1 MKLQAG
7 EQLGPYQVLALI
19 GAGGMGEVYRARD
32 SRIGRDVA
40 VKVLPCSAT
49 SDLMRRF
56 EQEARAA
63 GMLNHPNV
71 LTVYDVGSH
80 EGSPFIVCE
89 LLEGVSLREQL
100 TMRLPA
106 RKAIEY
112 AQQIAR
118 GLAAAH
124 DKGIIHRDLKPE
136 NIFILD
142 DGRVKLLDFGL
153 VKLIQPEVT
162 QDSETQQLVTDAGTV
177 IGTAGYMSPEQVR
190 GEVADNRS
198 DIFSLGVVLFE
209 MLTGTQPFRR
219 DTAVETMNAILHDEP
234 LMPADLP
241 TGAARI
247 TQRMLEKHSSDRF
260 QSVKDL
266 AFALEA
272 IDGSDAS
279 VVMPSRRR
287 TPRTPMKSS
296 PLHYERLTY
305 RRGFIMTARF
315 SHGPGDPDQICR
327 FVAAALR
334 VGAGLVRRADNH
346 HILGD
351 GRRRM
356 EADLAGDE
364 IHLLIV
370 VQLQIDDAAL
380 AEPGDR
386 HAGPGIEGDEPI
398 AWRDVQDPIVPA
410 IGPVREA
417 ATRELTRR
425 GRAACALVLAVHPQQ
440 LAGCAVERHHGAP
453 RPRRRIDHAF
463 DHQRR
468 RLELILGSRAQAV
481 GLEPPRDLELVEV
494 RAVDLIER

>member
-40 VKVLPCSAT
+40 VKVLPCSVT

-162 QDSETQQLVTDAGTV
+162 QDSETQQLVTDAGT
-177 IGTAGYMSPEQVR
+177 
-190 GEVADNRS
+190 
-198 DIFSLGVVLFE
+198 
-209 MLTGTQPFRR
+209 
-219 DTAVETMNAILHDEP
+219 
-234 LMPADLP
+234 
-241 TGAARI
+241 
-247 TQRMLEKHSSDRF
+247 
-260 QSVKDL
+260 
-266 AFALEA
+266 
-272 IDGSDAS
+272 
-279 VVMPSRRR
+279 
-287 TPRTPMKSS
+287 
-296 PLHYERLTY
+296 
-305 RRGFIMTARF
+305 
-315 SHGPGDPDQICR
+315 
-327 FVAAALR
+327 
-334 VGAGLVRRADNH
+334 
-346 HILGD
+346 
-351 GRRRM
+351 
-356 EADLAGDE
+356 
-364 IHLLIV
+364 
-370 VQLQIDDAAL
+370 
-380 AEPGDR
+380 
-386 HAGPGIEGDEPI
+386 
-398 AWRDVQDPIVPA
+398 
-410 IGPVREA
+410 
-417 ATRELTRR
+417 
-425 GRAACALVLAVHPQQ
+425 
-440 LAGCAVERHHGAP
+440 
-453 RPRRRIDHAF
+453 
-463 DHQRR
+463 
-468 RLELILGSRAQAV
+468 
-481 GLEPPRDLELVEV
+481 
-494 RAVDLIER
+494 